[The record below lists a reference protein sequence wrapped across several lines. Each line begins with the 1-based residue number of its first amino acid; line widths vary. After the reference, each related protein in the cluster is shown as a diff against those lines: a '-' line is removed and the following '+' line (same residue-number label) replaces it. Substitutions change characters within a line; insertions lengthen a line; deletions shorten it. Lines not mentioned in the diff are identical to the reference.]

1 MMVSQRTFDDD
12 LGELSCDLPAK
23 LKFDFGKILKKK
35 SENLDFFYQ
44 NLAIRLQNGKQIKQN
59 RSFLI
64 SFKRDFKDGFK
75 NVSMSRS
82 GSRNSI
88 LCQL

>member
-35 SENLDFFYQ
+35 SENFDFFYQ
-44 NLAIRLQNGKQIKQN
+44 KLAI
-59 RSFLI
+59 
-64 SFKRDFKDGFK
+64 
-75 NVSMSRS
+75 V
-82 GSRNSI
+82 
-88 LCQL
+88 